1 MEDFPFP
8 FDKKS
13 NKMLPMSYGLVIR
26 KMWKEA
32 LVKAK
37 VLITWN
43 KELRRFQISSNKEV
57 TVYH

>member
-1 MEDFPFP
+1 MEDFPFL

-13 NKMLPMSYGLVIR
+13 NKMLPISYGLAIR

>member
-1 MEDFPFP
+1 MEDLPFP

-13 NKMLPMSYGLVIR
+13 NKMLPISYGLVIR
-26 KMWKEA
+26 RTWKAA

-57 TVYH
+57 TVYP